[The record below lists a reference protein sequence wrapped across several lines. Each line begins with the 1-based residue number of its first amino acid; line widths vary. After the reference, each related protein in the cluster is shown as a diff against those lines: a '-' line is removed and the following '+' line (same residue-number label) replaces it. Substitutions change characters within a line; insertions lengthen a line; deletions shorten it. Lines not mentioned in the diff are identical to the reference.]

1 MPDRLRPLWDFED
14 VDATETRLRGQLE
27 REGSDGGRAEVLTQL
42 ARVHSLRDEFD
53 ACEARLRQAES
64 LAGND
69 DGLVRVRVDLERGRK
84 LRSSGDGAAAAP
96 VFESA
101 FARACD
107 IGEYWFAGDAA
118 HMVAISVPEKMV
130 EWTERGLELADSQPD
145 AAYWAGP
152 LLNNLGWHYFDA
164 EDYAQAAEVFERALE
179 VRKRDPENAQAITW
193 AEEAVAEARQALT
206 SSSSRSAPRCRR
218 GASPTRRST

>member
-14 VDATETRLRGQLE
+14 VAASEARLREQLE
-27 REGSDGGRAEVLTQL
+27 REETDAGRAEVLTQL

-53 ACEARLRQAES
+53 ACEEQLQRAES
-64 LAGND
+64 LAGEV
-69 DGLVRVRVDLERGRK
+69 GLVRLRVDLERGRK

-101 FARACD
+101 FARACE

-118 HMVAISVPEKMV
+118 HMVAISVPEQMA
-130 EWTERGLELADSQPD
+130 EWTDRGLELAESQPD

-152 LLNNLGWHYFDA
+152 LLNNLGRHYFDA
-164 EDYAQAAEVFERALE
+164 EDYGCALEVFERALE
-179 VRKRDPENAQAITW
+179 VRRRDPENPQAIVW
-193 AEEAVAEARQALT
+193 AEEAVAE
-206 SSSSRSAPRCRR
+206 
-218 GASPTRRST
+218 TRKAMGD